1 MRKYHTSGERCVV
14 VDVETTGFSPQKRD
28 RVIEIGAVALEDGS
42 FAAEFHTLV
51 QTPRDIPW
59 QATLIHG
66 ITDEMLAGQP
76 APEEVFPALR
86 EFIGESVLVA
96 HNARF
101 DLAFLRHEFD
111 LLGFPLNNRS
121 ICTLKLAR
129 SRLPHLPD
137 HRLETVARHVLGGL
151 PHGGRLHRA
160 LDDARLT
167 ARIWLAMESCP

>member
-1 MRKYHTSGERCVV
+1 MRKYHTSGERFVV
-14 VDVETTGFSPQKRD
+14 VDVETTGLSPRRRD
-28 RVIEIGAVALEDGS
+28 RVIEIGAVAIEDGS
-42 FAAEFHTLV
+42 FAAEFQTLIQV
-51 QTPRDIPW
+51 PRDIPW

-76 APEEVFPALR
+76 APEDVFPALK
-86 EFIGESVLVA
+86 EFIGESILIA
-96 HNARF
+96 HNAPF
-101 DLAFLRHEFD
+101 DLAFLRYEFD

-129 SRLPHLPD
+129 RRLPHLSN

-167 ARIWLAMESCP
+167 AQIWLALAGCP